1 MLVYDILKF
10 ETNLHQAMVT
20 GNWHSICFFSLFT
33 LRGIP
38 DPFCGIYSTAYD
50 AECGIQKLADFKTS
64 SLIMN

>member
-20 GNWHSICFFSLFT
+20 GNWHSICFFFLFPVPD
-33 LRGIP
+33 P
-38 DPFCGIYSTAYD
+38 DPFCGIYSIAYD
-50 AECGIQKLADFKTS
+50 AECGIQKLTDFKTF